1 MNLYKKCTIRPYSLL
16 VIDTTLVSDNLLCF
30 RKDLLERIQKLVIA
44 DYKIIDEKLQYG
56 INRDAAKRSA
66 LFIWKN

>member
-66 LFIWKN
+66 LFNWKN

>member
-44 DYKIIDEKLQYG
+44 DYKIIDEKLQYA
-56 INRDAAKRSA
+56 INKDAAKRSA